1 MTGQFVVGVD
11 LGGTKIL
18 TALADSDGQ
27 VIAEQKIF
35 TESAKGQEHV
45 ITRIVHTVEY
55 VLQAAGVKREQVRA
69 LALGAPGP
77 VDAVNGVIRF
87 APNLAWR
94 DVSICR
100 VLEQHLSLPV
110 FLDNDANLAAL
121 GEYVYGAGQ
130 GVNHMVYMTVS
141 TGIGGGLILDGKLY
155 HGASGVAGEIGHMTV
170 MPGGPLCGCG
180 KRGCME
186 ALASGTAIA
195 REARELAA
203 GGQGEKIL
211 ALAGGEI
218 AAITA
223 ATVAE
228 AAEAG
233 DLTALDIIKGAASY
247 LGIGLANIIT
257 LLNPSRIVLGGGVI
271 NIGEPLLNAII
282 QEVQVHV
289 MEEAGAAAGIVR
301 AKLGGHSGVMGAVAL
316 ALQANIAA

>member
-1 MTGQFVVGVD
+1 VTEQFVVGVD

-18 TALADSDGQ
+18 TALAGSDGQ
-27 VIAEQKIF
+27 IIAEQKIP

-45 ITRIVHTVEY
+45 ITRIVHTVEH
-55 VLQAAGVKREQVRA
+55 VLQAAGVEREQVRA

-77 VDAVNGVIRF
+77 VDTANGVIRF
-87 APNLAWR
+87 APNLMWH
-94 DVSICR
+94 DVPICR
-100 VLEQHLSLPV
+100 MLEQHLSLPV
-110 FLDNDANLAAL
+110 FLDNDANLATL
-121 GEYVYGAGQ
+121 GEHVYGAGQ
-130 GVNHMVYMTVS
+130 GVNHMIYMTVS

-155 HGASGVAGEIGHMTV
+155 RGASGVAGEIGHMVV
-170 MPGGPLCGCG
+170 MPGGPLCRCG

-186 ALASGTAIA
+186 AVASGTAIA

-203 GGQGEKIL
+203 RGQGENIL
-211 ALAGGEI
+211 AIAGGVI

-223 ATVAE
+223 ETVAN

-233 DLTALDIIKGAASY
+233 DLTALDIIKHAARY

-271 NIGEPLLNAII
+271 NIGEPLLNAVK

-289 MEEAGAAAGIVR
+289 MEDAGAAARIVR

-316 ALQANIAA
+316 ALQASI